1 MELVEIKD
9 GQAMTTSLIIAQ
21 AFNKRHTHVLDAI
34 ENKIHSAENSAQ
46 YRGMFKKS
54 FYKDTSGKQNKM
66 YFMTRDGFTF
76 IAFGFTGKRADEFK
90 LKYIQAFNDM
100 EKYII
105 QQQELLPMTPREK
118 LKLMLEVQEETAV
131 RVDQVEK
138 DIKYLKEE
146 VTLDNRKYSFLG
158 KAINRKVSEYIRD
171 WNLELTTEQRKI
183 LYRDINLSVN
193 ELCSVRT
200 RSQIKEKDFDKVMSF
215 VYEWQPSSLSKAKLR
230 ELQSEVKQYETI

>member
-46 YRGMFKKS
+46 YQGMFKKS

-171 WNLELTTEQRKI
+171 WNLELTAEQRKI

>member
-1 MELVEIKD
+1 MELVEMKD

-46 YRGMFKKS
+46 YQGMFKKS

-118 LKLMLEVQEETAV
+118 LKLMLEAQEETAV

-158 KAINRKVSEYIRD
+158 KAINRKVSVYIRD

-230 ELQSEVKQYETI
+230 ELQSEVKQYETM

>member
-1 MELVEIKD
+1 MELVEMKD

-46 YRGMFKKS
+46 YQGMFKKS

-118 LKLMLEVQEETAV
+118 LKLMLEAQEETAV

-230 ELQSEVKQYETI
+230 ELQSEVKQYETM

>member
-46 YRGMFKKS
+46 YQGMFKKS

-171 WNLELTTEQRKI
+171 WNLELTAEQRKI

-215 VYEWQPSSLSKAKLR
+215 IYEWQPSSLSKAKLR
-230 ELQSEVKQYETI
+230 EENNTPTYC